1 MAAVCLHFIAT
12 VSIVPKW
19 EGHVPLILRLLG
31 FSQDYRAVSLQAMG
45 KEVDAARPW
54 ILRLEAQNPPS
65 NPTVQLLLFSEHS
78 LVHVSLGLS
87 SHRLLLIP
95 RISSILASPVGIYS
109 GTLDL

>member
-1 MAAVCLHFIAT
+1 MAAVCLHFTAA

-19 EGHVPLILRLLG
+19 EGHIPLILLLLG

-65 NPTVQLLLFSEHS
+65 NPTAQLLLLSEHS
-78 LVHVSLGLS
+78 LVRVSLGLS
-87 SHRLLLIP
+87 SRRLLLIP
-95 RISSILASPVGIYS
+95 RILATPASPVGIYS
-109 GTLDL
+109 GALDL